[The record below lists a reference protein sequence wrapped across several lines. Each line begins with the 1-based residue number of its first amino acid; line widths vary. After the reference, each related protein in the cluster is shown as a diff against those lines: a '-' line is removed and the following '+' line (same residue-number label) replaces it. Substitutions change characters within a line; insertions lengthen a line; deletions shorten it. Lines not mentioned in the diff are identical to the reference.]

1 MQVFAHVCL
10 TLSTAAHRWRRSFK
24 KNSRVNLNMGL
35 PRMMSG
41 KLCYISSAGGVL
53 PGWHKTLVCRC
64 LRLMHNKRPTVKT
77 AGVLQHAT
85 FTPEY
90 VRKGGC
96 IARHFKY
103 VTQQA
108 NSFESEE

>member
-1 MQVFAHVCL
+1 
-10 TLSTAAHRWRRSFK
+10 
-24 KNSRVNLNMGL
+24 
-35 PRMMSG
+35 MMSV
-41 KLCYISSAGGVL
+41 KLCYISSAGGVF
-53 PGWHKTLVCRC
+53 PSWHNTLVYRW
-64 LRLMHNKRPTVKT
+64 LRLIHNKRLTVKT

-108 NSFESEE
+108 KSFELEE

>member
-1 MQVFAHVCL
+1 
-10 TLSTAAHRWRRSFK
+10 
-24 KNSRVNLNMGL
+24 
-35 PRMMSG
+35 MMSV
-41 KLCYISSAGGVL
+41 KLCYISSAGGVF
-53 PGWHKTLVCRC
+53 PSWHNTLVYRC
-64 LRLMHNKRPTVKT
+64 LRLIHNKRLTVKT

-108 NSFESEE
+108 KSFELEE